1 MRSHAPLAAMAGLLL
16 LAFASAAP
24 SQAAVSSASQSAVS
38 FKAAGPGMTIEGTT
52 SSLSVVEQDGTVT
65 ITVPLAN
72 LTTGIALRDSH
83 MRDKYLEV
91 QKYPTAVLT
100 VARSAMQ
107 LPAAGAQGHGDSP
120 ASIQIHG
127 QTRPCTVHYD
137 VTADGA
143 GFAVKGK
150 LQVNMNAFGITV
162 PSYLGVT
169 VKPDVDIAANFRV
182 EGT

>member
-1 MRSHAPLAAMAGLLL
+1 MRSHEVILATLAGSVL
-16 LAFASAAP
+16 LAFSAA

-38 FKAAGPGMTIEGTT
+38 FKAIGTGMTIEGTT
-52 SSLSVVEQDGTVT
+52 SALSVVEQGSEVTV
-65 ITVPLAN
+65 TVPLAN
-72 LTTGIALRDSH
+72 LSTGISLRDSH
-83 MRDKYLEV
+83 MKEKYLEV

-100 VARSAMQ
+100 VSRAALQ

-120 ASIQIHG
+120 ATVQIHG

-137 VTADGA
+137 TTADDK
-143 GFAVKGK
+143 GFVVKGK
-150 LQVNMNAFGITV
+150 LHVNMNDFGITI